1 MGNGETILIVHLEE
15 KANMNGKENSKGN
28 SNEEGLDIKLVN
40 SYSGKKH
47 MVLAHQLTGC
57 LSEQK
62 WKS

>member
-1 MGNGETILIVHLEE
+1 MILIVHLEE

-62 WKS
+62 